1 MSDIVI
7 AMRLDKLVPSN
18 IALGTN
24 FAVFLADIYISTY
37 EFGFLTKFDAL
48 SRFPFQVILSKKVYK
63 LSFCSR
69 YPHVSNVIYLDKTP
83 LAVAYTLNHPCK
95 SIDF

>member
-37 EFGFLTKFDAL
+37 EFGFLTKFDVFC
-48 SRFPFQVILSKKVYK
+48 RF
-63 LSFCSR
+63 SF
-69 YPHVSNVIYLDKTP
+69 
-83 LAVAYTLNHPCK
+83 
-95 SIDF
+95 